1 MKTFLVLAIIIAVVY
16 WFYKKSKIKVSE
28 IGIVKGI
35 TWLRKNKIAAITIE
49 NEEKTST
56 YEVYI
61 HSTETVMQL
70 AHFEKKPVQVK
81 IEKKGGWDFPFFSPS
96 LFVL

>member
-1 MKTFLVLAIIIAVVY
+1 MKTFLVFAIIIAVVY
-16 WFYKKSKIKVSE
+16 WFYKKSKIKVAE
-28 IGIVKGI
+28 IGIVKSI
-35 TWLRKNKIAAITIE
+35 TWLSNKIAAITIE
-49 NEEKTST
+49 TEDTTST
-56 YEVYI
+56 HEVYV
-61 HSTETVMQL
+61 HSTETAMKL